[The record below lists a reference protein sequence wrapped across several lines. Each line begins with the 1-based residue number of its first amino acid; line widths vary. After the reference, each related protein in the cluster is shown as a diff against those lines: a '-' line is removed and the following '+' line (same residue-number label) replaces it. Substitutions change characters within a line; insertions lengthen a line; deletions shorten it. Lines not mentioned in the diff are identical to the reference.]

1 MAKTANGNEGEILV
15 FLLLLWMQVVFA
27 FVVNASP
34 KCSKSLAICFCCCHY
49 KTTRAISD
57 QWPKNKTG
65 IQMLFFLETTKKS
78 KIHIGRFLYCIYY
91 FLLFLVLLKTMARRQ
106 FSLFLLLPNSS
117 KTNWNRQQQQQLQ
130 KVTQR
135 NNQKITDWSWTNC
148 VSYKKSAGRYTI
160 LCCDYYNCV
169 SVVVGGVI
177 DEMLMIIF
185 MLIRRFRKGEGVNE

>member
-1 MAKTANGNEGEILV
+1 MAKTANGNEGEIWCFCFCCECKLI
-15 FLLLLWMQVVFA
+15 LLLLWMQVPNAVRA
-27 FVVNASP
+27 LPYVFVVVIIRRLVRFPTNDR
-34 KCSKSLAICFCCCHY
+34 K
-49 KTTRAISD
+49 
-57 QWPKNKTG
+57 KNRNSNV
-65 IQMLFFLETTKKS
+65 FFETTKKS
-78 KIHIGRFLYCIYY
+78 KIHTLGRFLYCIYY